1 MTFDF
6 TFFIIIRRRAI
17 IECALVI
24 MKPLYRMRAPMCYIY
39 LCHSLSKF
47 FIVAVYDITFAIIVF
62 LRHVAY
68 TFLIIS
74 LLLV

>member
-1 MTFDF
+1 
-6 TFFIIIRRRAI
+6 
-17 IECALVI
+17 
-24 MKPLYRMRAPMCYIY
+24 MKPLYRMRAPMYQCAIFIY
-39 LCHSLSKF
+39 ATASLKF